1 MSVRW
6 HTQRQGLG
14 SHGQGV
20 NQAPGTLNE
29 GSRDRVLGA
38 LQGGRRLGS
47 EVSGKVPRMVG
58 EMGKA
63 GR

>member
-1 MSVRW
+1 ML
-6 HTQRQGLG
+6 GKG

-20 NQAPGTLNE
+20 SQSPGTLNE
-29 GSRDRVLGA
+29 GSGDHVLGA
-38 LQGGRRLGS
+38 LQGGRLLGS

-58 EMGKA
+58 EMGEA